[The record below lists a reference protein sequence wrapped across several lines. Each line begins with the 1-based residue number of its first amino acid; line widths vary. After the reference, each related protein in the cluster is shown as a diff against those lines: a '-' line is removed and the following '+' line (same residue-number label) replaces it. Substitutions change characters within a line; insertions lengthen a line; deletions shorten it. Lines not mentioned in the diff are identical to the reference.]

1 MRNAPMYQAGSIGFT
16 VAGGVPKV
24 GQLLCAAWNMDESC
38 RFKIIQPPKKPKLPE
53 LPKGERDKAKEDNDT
68 ASMPP
73 PPSPASSTC
82 SDGSISS
89 PAVGAAPVESGRGG
103 GGSGRRQKRSAPK
116 EEPEKIDEEDWS
128 LKDVIFVEDSRNVPV
143 GRVLKVDGPYAA
155 VKFPASAASASA
167 SAASSSSA
175 SASAVPPP
183 PPPKE
188 PKIDP
193 EDGLLNE
200 STRLLRKD
208 ELQVVKT
215 GILPRVP
222 DCFQRSPK
230 RICLQGEG
238 TILAVT
244 VDGQGGD
251 SIEEKLI

>member
-1 MRNAPMYQAGSIGFT
+1 MQVCMRNAPMYQAGSIGFT

-24 GQLLCAAWNMDESC
+24 GQLLCAAWSMDESC

-89 PAVGAAPVESGRGG
+89 PAVTVPTGG

-143 GRVLKVDGPYAA
+143 GRVLKVRRDR
-155 VKFPASAASASA
+155 
-167 SAASSSSA
+167 
-175 SASAVPPP
+175 
-183 PPPKE
+183 
-188 PKIDP
+188 D
-193 EDGLLNE
+193 
-200 STRLLRKD
+200 
-208 ELQVVKT
+208 
-215 GILPRVP
+215 
-222 DCFQRSPK
+222 
-230 RICLQGEG
+230 
-238 TILAVT
+238 LAT
-244 VDGQGGD
+244 L
-251 SIEEKLI
+251 SI